1 MAARVDRDLAARERL
16 ARSGRRAAFTLIE
29 ILVAV
34 TVFLLLLGIL
44 FSVISQAGSAWQ
56 RTRSDADAYQSARF
70 AFNLISR
77 TLSQSRMNAYTD
89 YDVPSQ
95 PTAYRRQS
103 DLNFVISEPPG
114 PDFGQGNAIFFQ
126 APANRTLDPASLG
139 GLPGLLNSVGYYVTY
154 GKNPNLPAFLQS
166 FDRNR
171 FRLMQLLTPAEKMR
185 AILTGS
191 SSGAWYQDQLS
202 TESTVIADNVI
213 CLIFWPRLSS
223 EEDPEGDDLTSVFGN
238 AYRYDSR
245 YRASDSP
252 QPVTANQQPPLVEV
266 ALVALDKAAA
276 GRLPDS
282 SAPPSEVADALS
294 GLFTQANSSRFSA
307 DLAELEQRLNSR
319 NLACRVFRTTVQLK
333 ESRWSK

>member
-1 MAARVDRDLAARERL
+1 MFAHVDRDPAAGGSLIR
-16 ARSGRRAAFTLIE
+16 ARKAAAFTLIE

-44 FSVISQAGSAWQ
+44 FSVIGQAGSAWQ

-77 TLSQSRMNAYTD
+77 TLSQSRMNVYTD
-89 YDVPSQ
+89 YDNPSK
-95 PTAYRRQS
+95 PTAYRRKS
-103 DLNFVISEPPG
+103 DLNFVITAPPVS
-114 PDFGQGNAIFFQ
+114 DFGQGNAIFFQ
-126 APANRTLDPASLG
+126 APVNRTLDSANLG

-154 GKNPNLPAFLQS
+154 GNNPNLPPFLKG

-171 FRLMQLLTPAEKMR
+171 FRLKQLLTPAEKMK
-185 AILTGS
+185 AILTGPA
-191 SSGAWYQDQLS
+191 SGDWYQKQLS
-202 TESTVIADNVI
+202 DESTVIADNVI

-223 EEDPEGDDLTSVFGN
+223 EEDPEGDALTAVSNN

-245 YRASDSP
+245 YGATNSP
-252 QPVTANQQPPLVEV
+252 QPITANQQPPLVEV
-266 ALVALDKAAA
+266 ALVALDKTIA

-282 SAPPSEVADALS
+282 TTPPSEVTSALS
-294 GLFTQANSSRFSA
+294 GLFTQANATNFTA
-307 DLAELEQRLNSR
+307 DLAELEKRLNNQ
-319 NLACRVFRTTVQLK
+319 NLSCRVFRTTVQLK